1 MSTEHTPAEAGLGFA
16 VKDRDNYVGRAAI
29 LAAEPPTKRLTCLTV
44 DDGRSLVLGKEPVLI
59 DGKPVGYVTSAAYG
73 FSIGRPIAY
82 AWLPAELEVGTAV
95 ELEYFGTR
103 IPATVTAEPL
113 YDPEMTRLRG

>member
-1 MSTEHTPAEAGLGFA
+1 VRELDG
-16 VKDRDNYVGRAAI
+16 YVGRAAI